1 MSITRDNAYFD
12 GTNLISILGL
22 TLLGFDPAVPKRSLA
37 MTQLAR
43 TSKGKLAGA
52 FYTDRM
58 VMVRASITRDTREL
72 AEASYDALMAILQG
86 NEKQLIIPQS
96 GGLRLYIA
104 TYADTVYSTRGGSYQ
119 EFQLL
124 FNCSDKFGYDV
135 NQTQVLDIAGITAG
149 TRTDPLSI
157 DGSAPLQAPYI
168 RILLNSVTSTG
179 SKVMTVGNSANGQ
192 TVSISR
198 STWAAGDVIE
208 IGPTEAGGT
217 PKVRINGSD
226 VAFTGAIPQ
235 FPKGA
240 VTWIYGDTFSAR
252 NFNAQIKY
260 FKRTV

>member
-12 GTNLISILGL
+12 GTNLISITGL
-22 TLLGFDPAVPKRSLA
+22 TLLGFDPAVPKRSLT

-52 FYTDRM
+52 FYTDRT
-58 VMVRASITRDTREL
+58 VAVRASITRDTREL

-96 GGLRLYIA
+96 GGQRVYIS
-104 TYADTVYSTRGGSYQ
+104 TYADTVYSTRGGSYL
-119 EFQLL
+119 EFTLL
-124 FNCSDKFGYDV
+124 FSCSDKFGYDI
-135 NQTQVLDIAGITAG
+135 NQTQVLDLVGYTSG
-149 TRTDPLSI
+149 TRTDPLTI
-157 DGSAPLQAPYI
+157 DGSAPLQAPYF
-168 RILLNSVTSTG
+168 RITLTAVSATG
-179 SKVMTVGNSANGQ
+179 SKTMNVGNSANGQ
-192 TVSISR
+192 SVSITR

-235 FPKGA
+235 LPKGA
-240 VTWIYGDTFSAR
+240 VTWIYTDNFASRT
-252 NFNAQIKY
+252 FNAQIKY